1 MCEAMCN
8 PSLLSLRGVGVLGRW
23 SEEEMTERRMMVSTG
38 GHHMSLKLE
47 LKLVICHDLSLG

>member
-1 MCEAMCN
+1 M
-8 PSLLSLRGVGVLGRW
+8 LGRW

>member
-23 SEEEMTERRMMVSTG
+23 SEVGDDREEDDGLDWRTSYVTKARAQASN
-38 GHHMSLKLE
+38 
-47 LKLVICHDLSLG
+47 LS